1 MNSKQKPPTI
11 HNFLPKETVEML
23 TRYGPNFPPDLAFEE
38 EMTLLF
44 SDMRGFT
51 ELAESYDPHE
61 VYATLNASLGIQ
73 TQIVHTHGGSINK
86 FLGDGLLAGFSG
98 HGRSERAVNCVLEM
112 LRVLPG
118 CEGETL
124 PCRVGFSLHCGKV
137 LLGLLGNDE
146 RREFAIIGDVANTA
160 ARLCGIAKPF
170 QALISEDVANEIPS
184 WMHQQYCTYLR
195 PQIFKGK
202 TKEIEIYEVKVSTTT
217 NDS

>member
-1 MNSKQKPPTI
+1 MNSEQKPATI
-11 HNFLPKETVEML
+11 HNFLPRETVEIL
-23 TRYGPNFPPDLAFEE
+23 SHYGPNFPPDLAFEE

-61 VYATLNASLGIQ
+61 VYATLNASIGIQ
-73 TQIVHTHGGSINK
+73 TRIIHKHGGSINK
-86 FLGDGLLAGFSG
+86 FLGDGILAGFSG
-98 HGRSERAVNCVLEM
+98 HDRSERAVNCVLEM
-112 LRVLPG
+112 LYELPG
-118 CEGETL
+118 CESEPL

-170 QALISEDVANEIPS
+170 QALVSEDVANDIPS
-184 WMHQQYCTYLR
+184 WMRQRYCTYLR
-195 PQIFKGK
+195 SEMLKGK
-202 TKEIEIYEVKVSTTT
+202 KKEIGIYEAKAP
-217 NDS
+217 